1 MFQQKITLTIFSI
14 DMEEIHSYDKSF
26 IQYTKIH
33 LKIIFL

>member
-1 MFQQKITLTIFSI
+1 MFQQKIALTIFSI
-14 DMEEIHSYDKSF
+14 DMKEIQSYDKSF